1 MLRSAGFNPMRD
13 PEKKAKIVAAILST
27 CLTCVWACSDAAL
40 TTPRAD
46 APKTGVGNPPSSD
59 EPDSGASKVDADSP
73 VALKPSGCAEPSSVA
88 PSDLPATGFLEPK
101 TVTLKY
107 SVDGDTAHFIF
118 PDSGEQILR
127 FLWVNTEESHDN
139 STAFGIET
147 AAIAKGY
154 LTGAKA
160 IVVAVEEDKKK
171 PGSPHVDP
179 YNRWL
184 GLVFVDGDLFQ
195 KRLVREGLSAY
206 YTQFGCAP
214 SPVHNALLWSEAEA
228 RANERGIW
236 KPGHPTDYA
245 IVLRQWIGSSTCR
258 PNPYKTAY
266 CK

>member
-1 MLRSAGFNPMRD
+1 MLSSAGFNPMRD

-27 CLTCVWACSDAAL
+27 CLTCVWACGDATL
-40 TTPRAD
+40 TD
-46 APKTGVGNPPSSD
+46 APKTTDGNPPSS
-59 EPDSGASKVDADSP
+59 EGVDSGPSQVGGDSAAP
-73 VALKPSGCAEPSSVA
+73 LKPSGCAEPSIVA
-88 PSDLPATGFLEPK
+88 PTDLPATGFLAPK

-147 AAIAKGY
+147 AAIAKRY
-154 LTGAKA
+154 LTAAKE

-214 SPVHNALLWSEAEA
+214 NPVHNALLWSEAEA

-236 KPGHPTDYA
+236 QPGHPTDYS
-245 IVLRQWIGSSTCR
+245 IVLKQWIGSSTCR
-258 PNPYKTAY
+258 PNPYKASY
-266 CK
+266 CE